1 MKCPWLLQMEL
12 WPSSSCFY
20 EENKPKLRLKRQE
33 ERELE
38 KGKLE
43 IQAYFFLKVPKS
55 LNETFGNKEGK
66 IYYYQGVRILDSS
79 FFHTC
84 AAADC
89 PAERFNKPG
98 LCWKTL
104 RRWEESSHLITTYTS
119 VIWTSEL
126 SPMDYFLKPSAI
138 GITWFLFTLRSNT
151 FGREMDKQNWN
162 K

>member
-1 MKCPWLLQMEL
+1 MEL

-33 ERELE
+33 EREFE

-43 IQAYFFLKVPKS
+43 IQAYFFLKVHKS

-84 AAADC
+84 VATDC
-89 PAERFNKPG
+89 PAERFNKPWTRTVLKNPLKVRG
-98 LCWKTL
+98 
-104 RRWEESSHLITTYTS
+104 EQSSHYHIHLGHLNFRVESY
-119 VIWTSEL
+119 V
-126 SPMDYFLKPSAI
+126 
-138 GITWFLFTLRSNT
+138 LFS
-151 FGREMDKQNWN
+151 
-162 K
+162 